1 MHPILWR
8 GLQWPVCLSLL
19 NCVILLNALGLV
31 KSLQLRANIGSCSWS
46 NAERFSQLLVC
57 EWLCHVG
64 KRLSTVFW
72 KSIPVIRVSRDSWE
86 QCYIAWHTN
95 FVQISGGIMLL
106 RQYIYLLL
114 SWYPHIKC
122 IGLLGIENLMG
133 SSPST
138 EVAQKVAQLLFCLF
152 LYGFSFSTVY

>member
-1 MHPILWR
+1 M
-8 GLQWPVCLSLL
+8 CLSLHD
-19 NCVILLNALGLV
+19 CVILLNALGLV

-46 NAERFSQLLVC
+46 NAERFSQLLFC

-72 KSIPVIRVSRDSWE
+72 KSIPVIRVFRDSWE

-95 FVQISGGIMLL
+95 FVQISGGIILLSCWGIKLL

-114 SWYPHIKC
+114 SWYAHIKC

-138 EVAQKVAQLLFCLF
+138 EDIAQLLFCPF